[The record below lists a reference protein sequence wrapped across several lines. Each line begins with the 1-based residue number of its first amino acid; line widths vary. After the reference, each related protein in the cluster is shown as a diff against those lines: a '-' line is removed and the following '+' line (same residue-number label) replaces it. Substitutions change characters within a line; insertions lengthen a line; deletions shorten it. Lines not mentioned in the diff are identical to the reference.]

1 LVLAEKHFVTKNG
14 SFKDEKARAGDVT
27 SPCRSRL
34 DVDLTRVPGLKS
46 WNFRLYLQLV
56 IVPGIAIFNGIF
68 TSLGRKVS
76 VT

>member
-1 LVLAEKHFVTKNG
+1 LVLAEKHFLTKNG
-14 SFKDEKARAGDVT
+14 SFKDKEARAGDVT

-56 IVPGIAIFNGIF
+56 IVPGTAIFDGIF